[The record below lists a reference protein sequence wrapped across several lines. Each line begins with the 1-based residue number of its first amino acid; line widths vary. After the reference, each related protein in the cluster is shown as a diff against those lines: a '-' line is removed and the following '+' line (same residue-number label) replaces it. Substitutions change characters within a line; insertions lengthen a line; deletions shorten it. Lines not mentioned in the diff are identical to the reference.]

1 LDVVLAWL
9 AAVDGGARKRIV
21 EGLRDRDEGLDT
33 LKKSLQGQ
41 LEEVDTE
48 EEGNVAEMLTA
59 LIECL

>member
-1 LDVVLAWL
+1 
-9 AAVDGGARKRIV
+9 
-21 EGLRDRDEGLDT
+21 